1 VKQINFSELRD
12 FNVTRDNKGN
22 IQRGFQRRNY
32 RALNQILSQYEN
44 KIIVFTKLELLKL
57 LNCQGTYNRYQARR
71 QLCEQ
76 LEEKTN
82 RIWIQRRKDYDWC
95 FIAIPK
101 KKKTEDKDKKDE
113 SKKS

>member
-1 VKQINFSELRD
+1 MKEISLNELKD
-12 FNVTRDNKGN
+12 YNVATDNKGN
-22 IQRGFQRRNY
+22 VQKNLQKRNY
-32 RALNQILSQYEN
+32 SALNKELSKYKG
-44 KIIVFTKLELLKL
+44 KIVMFTKLELLKI

-82 RIWIQRRKDYDWC
+82 RIWIQRKVNNDWN

-101 KKKTEDKDKKDE
+101 PNRTKNEIKNN
-113 SKKS
+113 